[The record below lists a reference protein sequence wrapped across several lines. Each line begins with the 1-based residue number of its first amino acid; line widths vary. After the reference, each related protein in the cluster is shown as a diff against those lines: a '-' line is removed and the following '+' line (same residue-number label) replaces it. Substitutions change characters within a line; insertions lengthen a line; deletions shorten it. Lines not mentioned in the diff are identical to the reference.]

1 MRIPWKRLG
10 AKLVAW
16 AVALI
21 RATAPDKGQAE
32 PREPTSDEAFDQWKD
47 GVK

>member
-1 MRIPWKRLG
+1 MKIPWKVIG

-32 PREPTSDEAFDQWKD
+32 PREPSPDEAFDKWRD
-47 GVK
+47 GTK